1 VVIFNT
7 GAGLKYADVTAAAM
21 NLALP
26 AAHLP
31 REEAEKDHRGMT
43 LPARHRAGGIITP
56 Q

>member
-1 VVIFNT
+1 VIFNT

-21 NLALP
+21 NLARPLP
-26 AAHLP
+26 AHLTGQ
-31 REEAEKDHRGMT
+31 EAEKDHRGVT